1 MLVVGEKRVVTISEI
16 GERAA
21 QVETV
26 FNGRSV
32 VHGSEVV
39 LLDGQDHQLLK
50 DLVSHHE
57 LFASA
62 RDVSV
67 VVQNSHASVT
77 SNLYLYSDIAS
88 EIGMNLCFLSRV
100 NSWVK
105 GSNSVVKSLV
115 PYLINHIVI

>member
-67 VVQNSHASVT
+67 VVQNSHAGVT
-77 SNLYLYSDIAS
+77 CYLDLNSDEAS
-88 EIGMNLCFLSRV
+88 QIGVNLCFLGGMYSGV
-100 NSWVK
+100 ESSYGIVK
-105 GSNSVVKSLV
+105 ALV
-115 PYLINHIVI
+115 PDLINHL